1 MIGNRCR
8 ASEYCCEDISL
19 IENYNDAMNSEE
31 EYDCHHRLETHDENG
46 NLRDTFITSK
56 ELKKL
61 GKYYNVKAAEL
72 IFIPRHEHLS
82 MHSKNLW
89 ERKEHKEKM
98 SERKK
103 GEKNPFYGKTHS
115 EEALEKMRS
124 TKEKNGTLHKGTFDG
139 QHHSDETKKIISE
152 KKKGRSWFNNGE
164 INVMRFECPEG
175 FVPGRLKM
183 K

>member
-19 IENYNDAMNSEE
+19 IENYNEAMDSEE

-46 NLRDTFITSK
+46 NLREVFLSSK
-56 ELKKL
+56 ELNKL

-72 IFIPRHEHLS
+72 IFMPRHEHLS

-98 SERKK
+98 SEMNK
-103 GEKNPFYGKTHS
+103 GEKNHFYGKKHS
-115 EEALEKMRS
+115 EEALEKMRA
-124 TKEKNGTLHKGTFDG
+124 TKEKNGTLRKGTFNERK
-139 QHHSDETKKIISE
+139 HSDETKK
-152 KKKGRSWFNNGE
+152 
-164 INVMRFECPEG
+164 
-175 FVPGRLKM
+175 KM
-183 K
+183 KR